1 MQPAPNAVELQR
13 LDVLAQKILK
23 HYNLSQPPVP
33 IETILQHPPQEL
45 LPAVDITDLSLVFG
59 IGEHRYEYR
68 VAIARLLYRELCRH
82 QREING
88 EPLPYTNDAARYFAA
103 ALLIPADWVLKYI
116 RRPMVNLQQ
125 VSEAFQVPEYMMAS
139 RLAQMG
145 KRIRGM

>member
-1 MQPAPNAVELQR
+1 MQTAPTSAEIQR
-13 LDVLAQKILK
+13 LDALAQKILDT
-23 HYNLSQPPVP
+23 YNLNQPPVP
-33 IETILQHPPQEL
+33 IEMILQHPPKEL

-82 QREING
+82 KNELQET
-88 EPLPYTNDAARYFAA
+88 LPCTNDAARYFAA
-103 ALLIPADWVLKYI
+103 ALLIPAEWALKYI
-116 RRPMVNLQQ
+116 RRPLVNLQQ
-125 VSEAFQVPEYMMAS
+125 ISETFQVPEYMMAS